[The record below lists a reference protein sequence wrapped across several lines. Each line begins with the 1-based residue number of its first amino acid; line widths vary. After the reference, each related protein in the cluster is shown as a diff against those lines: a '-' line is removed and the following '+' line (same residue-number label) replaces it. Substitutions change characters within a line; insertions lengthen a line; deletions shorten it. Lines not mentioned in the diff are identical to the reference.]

1 MKNREC
7 RIVCDILPLY
17 VENVISDDTRQ
28 FVDEHLSQCAEC
40 KKELELLKTEI
51 PFEKN
56 TQEIDSPVKVMK
68 KIGSSIKKKRVFTGV
83 ISAIISALVV
93 ILSFAYLTLPEYLP
107 YTEAFNIITAHE
119 NNGNVTLSFTGEYEL
134 SQKEQGVYAISLYNT
149 IWNKLFDTMQKQ
161 VITVNPNGEEVNTI
175 YYVSN
180 GGQEDKVIYGK
191 NLIADGGVMTLPRLF
206 LNYYIAIAIF
216 IAFVLTVLLLLFR
229 KKQKIKKVIVEI
241 LFAPISYIV
250 SHIMIT
256 GFNATSYSATRDF
269 YLILLLAIPLYFLLY
284 LLYKKKTNLG
294 VEYFEG

>member
-7 RIVCDILPLY
+7 GIVYDILPLY
-17 VENVISDDTRQ
+17 VENVISDDTRE
-28 FVDEHLSQCAEC
+28 FVDEHLSKCAEC
-40 KKELELLKTEI
+40 KKELELLKTDMT
-51 PFEKN
+51 FEKK
-56 TQEIDSPVKVMK
+56 TEEIDNPVKVMK
-68 KIGSSIKKKRVFTGV
+68 KIESNIKKKRVFTGV

-93 ILSFAYLTLPEYLP
+93 VLSFAYLTSPEYLP
-107 YTEAFNIITAHE
+107 YTDNIITANE
-119 NNGNVTLSFTGEYEL
+119 DNGSVTLSFTGEYEL
-134 SQKEQGVYAISLYNT
+134 SQREQGVYDISLYNT

-161 VITVNPNGEEVNTI
+161 LITVNPNGEEVNTI

-180 GGQEDKVIYGK
+180 GGQEDKVIYGE

-206 LNYYIAIAIF
+206 LNYYIAIVIF

-229 KKQKIKKVIVEI
+229 KKQKIKKIIVEI

-269 YLILLLAIPLYFLLY
+269 YLILLLSIPLYFFFIFCIKRKLISKLSV
-284 LLYKKKTNLG
+284 LKG
-294 VEYFEG
+294 